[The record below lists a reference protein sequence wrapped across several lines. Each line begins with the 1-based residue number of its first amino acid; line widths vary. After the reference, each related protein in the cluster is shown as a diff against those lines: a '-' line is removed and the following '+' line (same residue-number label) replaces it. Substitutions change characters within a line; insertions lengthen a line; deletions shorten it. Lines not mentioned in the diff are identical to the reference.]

1 MKRLTFGIVVWG
13 TILVAVGY
21 FFVQQKSE
29 SKSTTSQLATFFL
42 QPCNVVELEFEVAST
57 YQVGDRIFVFDPET
71 NEPTQI
77 GMIVRVESATSDS
90 MELAYGK
97 RAYAKLYPNAPE
109 LTSQDYFAY
118 HDTPESMGWVIEQML
133 PPDKRQ
139 AYTEK
144 LLSTFKENQQELNEL
159 LEPIIKKSIAESV
172 VVIQAD
178 LKVAIDNRADKIREI
193 GSRLQTDLV
202 NEDIV
207 PLVREEI
214 WPVIQ
219 AEAAPVLNSVGQS
232 MWKEVSVWRFGWRY
246 LYDASPLPE
255 KDLTKK
261 EFNRFLE
268 NHGLEILQNHAD
280 DFLEV
285 QKEVLRKVAENE
297 TVQSVV
303 RDSVREFFSDEEVRA
318 LFGEIFNE
326 VVVNNERLHLVWQ
339 QNWNSDEAQNAI
351 SLASARMQPTIEE
364 IGQEMFGSPDEPIP
378 PEFARVL
385 RHRIMF
391 KDDRWMTLVHHPGET
406 PLASNTAV
414 RVVDAEPEPKTD
426 NPFYIRSRPHK

>member
-207 PLVREEI
+207 PLVREKI

-268 NHGLEILQNHAD
+268 NHGIEILQNHAD

-285 QKEVLRKVAENE
+285 QKEVLRKVSENE

-303 RDSVREFFSDEEVRA
+303 RDSVREFLSDEEVQV

-339 QNWNSDEAQNAI
+339 QNWNSEEAQNAI
-351 SLASARMQPTIEE
+351 ALASARMQPTIEE
-364 IGQEMFGSPDEPIP
+364 IGQQMFGSPDEPIP